1 MIKFGVPHFG
11 LVPRL
16 RWEGLGFAASSDP
29 DRSESRGV
37 IARSSP
43 GALGT
48 SQTQTL
54 ETPNWIALAA
64 AKPTLPR
71 TVRASSGTALALELV
86 HSRRTLSLSAR

>member
-54 ETPNWIALAA
+54 ETPALLATFRAPRCRKGLIAQGDGGRV
-64 AKPTLPR
+64 KNF
-71 TVRASSGTALALELV
+71 RAS
-86 HSRRTLSLSAR
+86 